1 MKENDGMFKELVENS
16 DDILI
21 VTDED
26 FRIRYISSS
35 VTRAFG
41 IEPMKLLG
49 QNIFNFINAEK
60 SGNWKRCLK
69 DPAQVSFHDEISL
82 NAGNDKRNYFDVE
95 VSNFLNKASI
105 HGLVLKL
112 HDISS
117 KKLKEEELIRS
128 NKQLDQVIYKT
139 THDLKA
145 PLMSAMGLV
154 NIAEK
159 AAPSEKDKYLR
170 LIRKSLV
177 RLDSF
182 IEEMNDFFRNEKLAL
197 QREKINIATLLN
209 DELGDLRSLYEPSKI
224 DVQFEIHGN
233 SEFYSDSIRLRTVV
247 ANLLS
252 NAIKYY
258 DPDKIEPFVKIS
270 VYINEEFCEIRFEDN
285 GIGIEP
291 QYQEK
296 IFDLFFRATDHAQGT
311 GLGLF
316 IVKDTIEKLKG
327 AIVVNSTVGQGSTFT
342 IQLPNQIHQPIEV
355 G

>member
-1 MKENDGMFKELVENS
+1 MKEDDGMFKELIENS
-16 DDILI
+16 NDILI

-26 FRIRYISSS
+26 FKIRYISSS

-41 IEPMKLLG
+41 IEPIKLLG
-49 QNIFNFINAEK
+49 QSIFTFVSAEK
-60 SGNWKRCLK
+60 TDKWKRCLE
-69 DPAQVSFHDEISL
+69 DHAQMSFHDEISL
-82 NAGNDKRNYFDVE
+82 SASNDKKNYFDVE
-95 VSNFLNKASI
+95 VSNFLNKSSI
-105 HGLVLKL
+105 HGLVIKL

-128 NKQLDQVIYKT
+128 NQQLDQVIYKT

-159 AAPSEKDKYLR
+159 ASAAEKDKYLH

-182 IEEMNDFFRNEKLAL
+182 LEEMNDFFRNEKLAL
-197 QREKINIATLLN
+197 QRDKINIATLLN
-209 DELGDLRSLYEPSKI
+209 DELGDLKSLYEPSKI

-270 VYINEEFCEIRFEDN
+270 VYINEEICEIRFEDN

-327 AIVVNSTVGQGSTFT
+327 VIVVTSTVGQGSTFT